1 MKKILLAA
9 LASLFL
15 MHTYSQDSTDSEK
28 ADTIRI
34 GGITIIKAKGKK
46 DSTTKQI
53 NITNTH
59 KKRNSNVSTNWWI
72 VDLGFANFSDNTD
85 YTSSATQAFAPGATE
100 DWFKLRTGKSVNVNI
115 WVFMQKMN
123 IISHVLNLKYGMG
136 VELNNYRFDD
146 EKTLFSKNP
155 TKVFQASALDEPIS
169 KNKLAVDYVTLPL
182 LLNFDFTPNRKHG
195 FGISAGVSGGYLY
208 SARQKLKRGD
218 DKEKLHDDYD
228 LRKWKLAYIGELNL
242 GIIKL
247 YGSYAVKNMW
257 EKGLDH
263 TPYNMGVR
271 FSRF

>member
-1 MKKILLAA
+1 MKKLLLAII
-9 LASLFL
+9 ASLFL
-15 MHTYSQDSTDSEK
+15 MHTYSQDSTNREK
-28 ADTIRI
+28 ADTIKI

-53 NITNTH
+53 NISNNRI
-59 KKRNSNVSTNWWI
+59 KRNSNVSTNWWI
-72 VDLGFANFSDNTD
+72 VDLGFANFSDNTN

-115 WVFMQKMN
+115 WAFMQKMN
-123 IISHVLNLKYGMG
+123 IVSHVLNLKYGMG

-155 TKVFQASALDEPIS
+155 TKVFQASALDEPIA
-169 KNKLAVDYVTLPL
+169 KNKLAVDYVTVPL

-257 EKGLDH
+257 EKGLDL